1 MEPLEYCR
9 NKAAPPG
16 SSLHYALLFASNDAA
31 PGLLAVNALHAEIS
45 TIADDCSEPGVAAV
59 KLNWWAEELERLR
72 GGQPRHPVSQ
82 AMAEAISTHEL
93 DPHALDELVSG
104 ARMDLEYGTYPSF
117 RELTVYCHRLG
128 VTPAQLAVQ
137 ICGHDTP
144 GSLAVAHDL
153 GMGLQLVRML
163 RRLPRHLASG
173 RVYFPEDEL
182 EEAGVDRERLV
193 AGHTDETLMPVL
205 AQHASRARA
214 FLDSADER
222 VAGTDRER
230 LQPLL
235 VTAALYRRLLDTI
248 EADGFPLLQRHH
260 HLTPIRKL
268 GLAWRTARRQRR
280 LGRRAQKA
288 AS

>member
-16 SSLHYALLFASNDAA
+16 SSLHYALLFASEDATA
-31 PGLLAVNALHAEIS
+31 GLLAINAVHAEIS

-72 GGQPRHPVSQ
+72 GGQPRHPASQ
-82 AMAEAISTHEL
+82 AMAQAISAHAL
-93 DPHALDELVSG
+93 DPHVLDELVSG

-137 ICGHDTP
+137 ICGHDDP
-144 GSLAVAHDL
+144 GSLALAHDL

-163 RRLPRHLASG
+163 RRLPRHLAGG

-182 EEAGVDRERLV
+182 DAAGVDRDRLV
-193 AGHTDETLMPVL
+193 AGDADATLTPVL
-205 AQHASRARA
+205 TQHASRARA

-222 VAGTDRER
+222 VAGADRER
-230 LQPLL
+230 LKPLL

-248 EADGFPLLQRHH
+248 EADGFPVLQRQH